1 MKSTALT
8 KADVEIPVFHQPRHV
23 SVQLVRGVPS
33 LVIHWTDNAMSFVEL
48 DHATMQ
54 GMYRSLCDING
65 YD

>member
-8 KADVEIPVFHQPRHV
+8 KADVEIPVFHKPQHV

-33 LVIHWTDNAMSFVEL
+33 LVIHWTDHAMSFIEL
-48 DHATMQ
+48 DNDVMRA
-54 GMYRSLCDING
+54 MYRSLCAING